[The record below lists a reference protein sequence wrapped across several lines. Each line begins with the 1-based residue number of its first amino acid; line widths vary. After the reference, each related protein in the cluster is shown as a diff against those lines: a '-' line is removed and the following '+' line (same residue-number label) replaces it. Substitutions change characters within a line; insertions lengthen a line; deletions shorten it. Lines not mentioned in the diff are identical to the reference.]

1 MHANKVFA
9 KRNVKD
15 EKKLLSRLAVC
26 KLSYKVN
33 YGDSSVLCG
42 ARARASELE
51 EASRIFLVVS
61 SGAFLHPLEKEGVPA
76 YPKGPFSLSLHH
88 LVAPFL

>member
-1 MHANKVFA
+1 MQTKCLQ

-33 YGDSSVLCG
+33 YGDSSVLFG
-42 ARARASELE
+42 ARARVSELE

-61 SGAFLHPLEKEGVPA
+61 SGFFASTRKRRRSCISKRPSL
-76 YPKGPFSLSLHH
+76 SLSLHH